1 MKLKTMSLGRL
12 AANSHILWNEK
23 TKQAVIFDCGGEAE
37 KVISFLE
44 ERNLTLEY
52 IILTH
57 GHSDHIMGVND
68 LKKATSATIIAH
80 IDERDMLNDPG
91 LNYSMMFGGEPT
103 TIKADDFIKSD
114 ETREIIGYQFK
125 FYHTPGHSKGGI
137 CIEVGEHLFTGDT
150 LFKGSIGRTDLYGG
164 SMAVIQKSLVK
175 LTQLSHRL
183 NVHCGHGP
191 STTLRDEVKY
201 NPFLR

>member
-1 MKLKTMSLGRL
+1 MKIKTMPLGRL
-12 AANSHILWNEK
+12 AANGHIVWNEK
-23 TKQAVIFDCGGEAE
+23 TKQAVIFDCGGDAD
-37 KVISFLE
+37 KVTDFLE
-44 ERNLTLEY
+44 ERGLTLEY

-57 GHSDHIMGVND
+57 GHSDHIMGVNA
-68 LKKATSATIIAH
+68 LKAATSAKIIAH
-80 IDERDMLNDPG
+80 IEEREMLLDPG
-91 LNYSMMFGGEPT
+91 INYSIMLGGEAAV
-103 TIKADDFIKSD
+103 IKADEFIEGD

-125 FYHTPGHSKGGI
+125 FYHTPGHSKGGM
-137 CIEVGEHLFTGDT
+137 CIEVGDHLFSGDT

-164 SMAVIQKSLVK
+164 SMAVIKKSLTK

>member
-1 MKLKTMSLGRL
+1 MSLGRL
-12 AANSHILWNEK
+12 AANSHIVWNEK
-23 TKQAVIFDCGGEAE
+23 TKQAVIFDCGGEAD
-37 KVISFLE
+37 KVVSFLD
-44 ERNLTLEY
+44 ERNLNLQY

-68 LKKATSATIIAH
+68 LRKATSAKVIAH
-80 IDERDMLNDPG
+80 IAEREMLLDPG
-91 LNYSMMFGGEPT
+91 LNYSMMFGGEPA
-103 TIKADDFIKSD
+103 TIKVDDFIKSD

-137 CIEVGEHLFTGDT
+137 CIEVEDHLFTGDT

-175 LTQLSHRL
+175 LKQLSHRL

-191 STTLRDEVKY
+191 STTLRDEIKY